1 MKKYSKLLLIAV
13 FVTLIAG
20 SVQSVTANHSE
31 PDVGYFLNPK
41 PDHYE
46 NLIDSKYTVYVQV
59 EHRNENGQ
67 LISITDSSAFTGQ
80 YLSNNF
86 TDHMFD
92 TLMGKKEIITIDNIK
107 YEKAQY
113 TYSPDH
119 YQALFGLYPIFVRAQ
134 LNMDPGSGTHERLH
148 EGFREYSNWKNLY
161 CATLEGYGV
170 DCLVIFKVTAPTMT
184 LEPHDSATQ
193 HWTILRMLN

>member
-31 PDVGYFLNPK
+31 PDAGYFLNPK

-107 YEKAQY
+107 
-113 TYSPDH
+113 
-119 YQALFGLYPIFVRAQ
+119 
-134 LNMDPGSGTHERLH
+134 
-148 EGFREYSNWKNLY
+148 
-161 CATLEGYGV
+161 
-170 DCLVIFKVTAPTMT
+170 
-184 LEPHDSATQ
+184 
-193 HWTILRMLN
+193 